1 MHFNELDAIMRVY
14 EEAHDYAVLPNIY
27 MVARLDGRNFTRLTK
42 DTHRFAVPFDERFRD
57 YMLATVEHVMN
68 CGFKVIYGYTQSDE
82 ISLLLDIDENTFNRK
97 LRKLNSVLA
106 GEASAKFSL
115 LLQDMGCFDCRIS
128 QLPNTELV
136 VDYFRWRQQDAY
148 RNSLSAHC
156 YWCLRR
162 DGKSARK
169 ATSMMNGLSE
179 ADKNELLFEQ
189 GINFNNLPTWQKRG
203 SGLYWQQ
210 YRKKGHNPKTGE
222 DTVVSRQKIKI
233 DLEIPMKDE
242 YGGFIQDLLIKD

>member
-1 MHFNELDAIMRVY
+1 
-14 EEAHDYAVLPNIY
+14 
-27 MVARLDGRNFTRLTK
+27 
-42 DTHRFAVPFDERFRD
+42 
-57 YMLATVEHVMN
+57 
-68 CGFKVIYGYTQSDE
+68 
-82 ISLLLDIDENTFNRK
+82 
-97 LRKLNSVLA
+97 
-106 GEASAKFSL
+106 
-115 LLQDMGCFDCRIS
+115 
-128 QLPNTELV
+128 
-136 VDYFRWRQQDAY
+136 
-148 RNSLSAHC
+148 
-156 YWCLRR
+156 
-162 DGKSARK
+162 
-169 ATSMMNGLSE
+169 MNGLSE